1 MEKHT
6 MSDPTCTPGLFCPVT
21 RAMQALGG
29 KWKLHIVF
37 HLMKGTMRFGALQR
51 AVPGV
56 TQQMLTAQLREL
68 EQDGIVLR
76 KVYAQVPP
84 KVEYS
89 LSPLGEKLHALTE
102 ALAEWG
108 QNLADGSP
116 KDGLTSRVDPPR
128 SRSLAG

>member
-1 MEKHT
+1 MENHT
-6 MSDPTCTPGLFCPVT
+6 MNDVACTPGPSCPVN
-21 RAMQALGG
+21 RAMRALGG

-51 AVPGV
+51 AVPEV
-56 TQQMLTAQLREL
+56 TQQMLTSQLREL

-89 LSPLGEKLHALTE
+89 LTPLGEKLHALTE

-108 QNLADGSP
+108 QNLPDGSLEEEQAT
-116 KDGLTSRVDPPR
+116 GT
-128 SRSLAG
+128 

>member
-1 MEKHT
+1 MTVE
-6 MSDPTCTPGLFCPVT
+6 PGCQPGPLCPVN
-21 RAMQALGG
+21 RAMHALGG
-29 KWKLHIVF
+29 KWKLHIVY

-68 EQDGIVLR
+68 EQDGIVSR

-89 LSPLGEKLHALTE
+89 LTPLGEDLRPLTD

-108 QNLADGSP
+108 QHLPGLDTAVLAQP
-116 KDGLTSRVDPPR
+116 KLSQSR
-128 SRSLAG
+128 A

>member
-1 MEKHT
+1 
-6 MSDPTCTPGLFCPVT
+6 MSDAACTPGPFCPVT

-51 AVPGV
+51 AVPNV
-56 TQQMLTAQLREL
+56 TQQMLTSQLREL

-89 LSPLGEKLHALTE
+89 LTPLGEKLRALTE
-102 ALAEWG
+102 ALADWG
-108 QNLADGSP
+108 QNLPDVSLEAERPGR
-116 KDGLTSRVDPPR
+116 RVMPNAVN
-128 SRSLAG
+128 LA